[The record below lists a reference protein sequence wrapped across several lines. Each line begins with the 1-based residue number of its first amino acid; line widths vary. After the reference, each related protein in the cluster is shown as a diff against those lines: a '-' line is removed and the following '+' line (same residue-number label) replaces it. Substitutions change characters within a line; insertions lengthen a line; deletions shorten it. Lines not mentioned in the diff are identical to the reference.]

1 MPAYLK
7 LIISSLVVLVA
18 AGLLWTGD
26 IEAGSNLNWIVP
38 SLAVFMILA
47 IWLFP
52 EAKKL
57 PPRTR

>member
-7 LIISSLVVLVA
+7 FIISVLVVLVA
-18 AGLLWTGD
+18 GGLLELGGA
-26 IEAGSNLNWIVP
+26 EANSALNWVVP

-57 PPRTR
+57 PPEKR